1 MVNFGLKPLT
11 QWFFSTGAASV
22 GGYDALEPRGRRRA
36 PLSVVRHADRD
47 LDKNKRQKLAATAQD
62 AIRNFELAGWMVRKH
77 LDYVTSFTYQFNSGN
92 AAVDDAIEA
101 FMLQWSDKRRFDY
114 AGRHSMRRFMRMAE
128 ARRVVD
134 GDVGIIKVASGLR
147 YGTLQAIESDRIQNP
162 DNSGK
167 DDTWI
172 NGVHLDATGS
182 AIGYGIHS
190 RGMMSGGYEFDREVS
205 AKSMCLHAWW
215 DSSFRFDA
223 VRGVSPL
230 TACLN
235 RAKDLYEG
243 FDYTLAKIK
252 LSQVFGLKI
261 TRDLETGAVAEQASD
276 RTVDFGKGPVYLDL
290 DPGEDANFLESATPA
305 TETAEFYTMMTMV
318 MLKALDI
325 PYSFADEA
333 HTNFYGSRGG
343 VMQYIRSCES
353 KIQDNREL
361 LNEITRWR
369 LGLAIARGE
378 LPGVIDA
385 FDDFDAFM
393 SNGEWVSA
401 GVPFW
406 DAAKEVV
413 GYKDAIGAAL
423 SNPQL
428 VCRETG
434 TDFYQNVD
442 RIAEAMEYAK
452 SKGVDLNYTNAA
464 AGKQTSEPAINEEG
478 TNESTSD
485 PGEDT
490 DSTSQRD
497 DKE

>member
-1 MVNFGLKPLT
+1 MVNFGLSPITK
-11 QWFFSTGAASV
+11 WFLSSNAAAS

-36 PLSVVRHADRD
+36 PVTAIRHADRD
-47 LDKNKRQKLAATAQD
+47 LDAGRRQKLVASTQD
-62 AIRNFELAGWMVRKH
+62 AIKNFELAGWMVRKH
-77 LDYVTSFTYQFNSGN
+77 LDYVTAFTYQFNSGN
-92 AAVDDAIEA
+92 ARIDDAVEK
-101 FMLQWSDKRRFDY
+101 FMNDWSDKRRFDY
-114 AGRHSMRRFMRMAE
+114 AGRHGMRRFLRMAE
-128 ARRVVD
+128 ARRVID
-134 GDVGIIKVASGLR
+134 GDLGIIKVTSGDG
-147 YGTLQAIESDRIQNP
+147 YGKLQSIESDRIRNP
-162 DNSGK
+162 ENTAKGE
-167 DDTWI
+167 TWI
-172 NGVHLDATGS
+172 NGVHVDNNGRAL
-182 AIGYGIHS
+182 GYGVHARELQS
-190 RGMMSGGYEFDREVS
+190 NAYQFEAEVS
-205 AKSMCLHAWW
+205 SKSMILHAWW

-235 RAKDLYEG
+235 RSKDLYEG

-261 TRDLETGAVAEQASD
+261 TRDLETGAIAEQAAD
-276 RTVDFGKGPVYLDL
+276 RTVDFGKGPVFLDL

-305 TETAEFYTMMTMV
+305 AETAEFYTMMTMV

-353 KIQDNREL
+353 KINDNREL
-361 LNEITRWR
+361 LTDITRWR

-378 LPGVIDA
+378 LPGVIES
-385 FDDFDAFM
+385 FEDFDEFM

-452 SKGVDLNYTNAA
+452 SKGVELNYSNAA
-464 AGKQTSEPAINEEG
+464 PG
-478 TNESTSD
+478 TKPSD
-485 PGEDT
+485 PVYKED
-490 DSTSQRD
+490 DEDGSSSDPEQSTGDVSQRD
-497 DKE
+497 RSE